1 VAGATNGPWVN
12 EPVSSEPS
20 ALSSPEKASDAMT
33 LDVSV
38 TVLAFR
44 VIESGI
50 LLLLQLF
57 Y

>member
-1 VAGATNGPWVN
+1 VN